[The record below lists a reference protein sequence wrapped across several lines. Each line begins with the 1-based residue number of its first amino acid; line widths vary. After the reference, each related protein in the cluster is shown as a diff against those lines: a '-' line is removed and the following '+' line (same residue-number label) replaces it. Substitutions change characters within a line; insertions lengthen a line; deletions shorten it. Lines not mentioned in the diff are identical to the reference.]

1 MAPEQDL
8 SDFSGVCRLFP
19 LPGVVL
25 LPHAVLPLHVFEP
38 RYRQLTEDALA
49 ADRLVTIVQALPAAD
64 PQGGAEPP
72 IEEVAC
78 VGRILNCERLADGR
92 FRFLLLGCRRV
103 RLVRELDDAP
113 TLYRQAEGVLLDDE
127 DEDDPLDPRRE
138 ELIRLFRG
146 LAEAGGGLDD
156 ELEALLATDVPLGPL
171 TDIVAHAL
179 SLPPAAQQHFLADC
193 RVGQRADGLIRLLR
207 TALPASLLGDFPPP
221 FSPN

>member
-8 SDFSGVCRLFP
+8 SDFNGVCRLFP

-64 PQGGAEPP
+64 WKGAAEPP
-72 IEEVAC
+72 LEEVAC
-78 VGRILNCERLADGR
+78 VGRILDCERLPDGR

-103 RLVRELDDAP
+103 RLVRELDDAA

-146 LAEAGGGLDD
+146 LAEAGGLDAD
-156 ELEALLATDVPLGPL
+156 LEALLTTDVPLGPL

-179 SLPPAAQQHFLADC
+179 SLPPEAQQRLLADP
-193 RVGQRADGLIRLLR
+193 RVGHRADGLIRLLR
-207 TALPASLLGDFPPP
+207 TALPSSLLGDFPPP